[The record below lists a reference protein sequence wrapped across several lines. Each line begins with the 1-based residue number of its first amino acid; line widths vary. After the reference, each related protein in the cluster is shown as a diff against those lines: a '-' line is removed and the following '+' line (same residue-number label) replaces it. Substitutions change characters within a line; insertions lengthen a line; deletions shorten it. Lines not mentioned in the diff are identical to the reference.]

1 MAYPNR
7 SIITLNINRLNNLIN
22 RDCHKELKNYHLQE
36 THFKPEDIKRLIV
49 NEWKKYMY
57 YANRKSKKT
66 AVAMCIW
73 DKMDSKMWVELCF
86 PRRYVEVLTTPGASE
101 CDLIWK

>member
-1 MAYPNR
+1 M
-7 SIITLNINRLNNLIN
+7 
-22 RDCHKELKNYHLQE
+22 YH
-36 THFKPEDIKRLIV
+36 
-49 NEWKKYMY
+49 
-57 YANRKSKKT
+57 ANRKSKKT

-73 DKMDSKMWVELCF
+73 DKMDSKMWVEFCF